1 MHLAIDPHGSAER
14 TAQSTAT
21 DSKRDREARS
31 LKRSC
36 QDFEAIF
43 IQSMFKAM
51 RKSIP
56 DGGLFEQDTAH
67 EIYRDMLDA
76 EVASEISRQQGL
88 GLADQ
93 MYRQMEKYLQPPLEP
108 PAREKERQADSTQYA
123 SDPER

>member
-1 MHLAIDPHGSAER
+1 MYLAIDPKGA
-14 TAQSTAT
+14 TAQAGTSAVAE
-21 DSKRDREARS
+21 SRRARQARA

-43 IQSMFKAM
+43 IQSVFKAM

-76 EVASEISRQQGL
+76 EIASEIARQQGL

-93 MYRQMEKYLQPPLEP
+93 MFRQLEQHLRPDAQRPAEEKGESSIPSPL
-108 PAREKERQADSTQYA
+108 S
-123 SDPER
+123 